1 MVRPDDRPLIL
12 LNAAHALT
20 GGALTYLQN
29 IVRELE
35 RYPDFRWILLAP
47 KQTLDDIKI
56 PSSWMV
62 IARPPQSF
70 FALHMW
76 EQVVLPMLARRRGV
90 SAVLCNAGFV
100 PFAAPSP
107 IPIVHTSATD
117 GLAQAETWSAR
128 LYWRTLL
135 LVTELSLWRS
145 PCVLLTARHL
155 SQSLQYAHRSWPRSD
170 RPARRTNTSPATR
183 ATR

>member
-1 MVRPDDRPLIL
+1 MLDIGSMVRPDDRPLIL

-47 KQTLDDIKI
+47 KQTLEDIKI

-90 SAVLCNAGFV
+90 SAVLCNAECRLL
-100 PFAAPSP
+100 P
-107 IPIVHTSATD
+107 
-117 GLAQAETWSAR
+117 QARYRSSTHRPPTGWHRPRRGPHDFIGAR
-128 LYWRTLL
+128 Y
-135 LVTELSLWRS
+135 
-145 PCVLLTARHL
+145 
-155 SQSLQYAHRSWPRSD
+155 SW
-170 RPARRTNTSPATR
+170 
-183 ATR
+183 